1 MQTTE
6 PLIEGNFYHIYNR
19 GINGEDI
26 FKKEE
31 NYSYFLQQYAK
42 YVAPVVD
49 TYAYCLLK
57 NHFHLMIRLK
67 DFSNP
72 SNNLAKLM
80 EAKDWKNYP
89 DVSKQF
95 SHFFNSYAQSI
106 NAAFSRTGG
115 LFETSFKRNLIDDE
129 QYFNQV
135 TYYIHANPQKH
146 GFVLDFRNYP
156 YSSYK
161 SHLSE
166 KPTMLMR
173 EELLEWFGSR
183 DSYIAF
189 HDRNQFTGMEEFIL
203 NFD

>member
-1 MQTTE
+1 MQE
-6 PLIEGNFYHIYNR
+6 IVPLIEGNFYHIYNR

-31 NYSYFLQQYAK
+31 NYSYFLKQYAK

-57 NHFHLMIRLK
+57 NHFHLMIRVK
-67 DFSNP
+67 DFINP
-72 SNNLAKLM
+72 ANNLSKIM
-80 EAKDWKNYP
+80 ETQGWEKYP
-89 DVSKQF
+89 DVSRQF

-106 NAAFSRTGG
+106 NTSFSRTGG
-115 LFETSFKRNLIDDE
+115 LFETSFKRNLIDNE

-135 TYYIHANPQKH
+135 IYYIHANPQKH
-146 GFVLDFRNYP
+146 GFMSDFRNYA

-161 SHLSE
+161 SHISE
-166 KPTMLMR
+166 RPTMLMR
-173 EELLEWFGSR
+173 NELLEWFGNR
-183 DSYIAF
+183 EAYIHF
-189 HDRNQFTGMEEFIL
+189 HDRNQFEGMEKYII